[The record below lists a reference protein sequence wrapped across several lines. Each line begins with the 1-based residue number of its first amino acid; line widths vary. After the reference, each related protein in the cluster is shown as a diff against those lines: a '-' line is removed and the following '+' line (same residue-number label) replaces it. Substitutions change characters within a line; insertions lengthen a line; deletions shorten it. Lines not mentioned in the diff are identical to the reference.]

1 MERILFPIVA
11 SMVLWGTSLRGKR
24 IIVRTDNEAVVSIVN
39 GQTSKCP
46 EIMQLLNFL
55 FCNV

>member
-11 SMVLWGTSLRGKR
+11 SIVLWGTSLRGKK

-39 GQTSKCP
+39 VQTSKCP
-46 EIMQLLNFL
+46 EIMLLLRF
-55 FCNV
+55 FVQ